1 MDWWLTDGEGIV
13 AGWVLVF
20 AVCNGLRG
28 AYCWL
33 RDRDERRTVEQL
45 MAGNLPPLQASFLL
59 DGMAGAAETAVCM
72 LVDDGVVKVSSTG
85 ELRTTHRGRK
95 QMEPA
100 LRALAK
106 EIRSTP
112 PDTTTKLYEIPTA
125 ARFARFR
132 ELVEHEAPKVRS
144 TSSGRSQTL
153 MLAASMVI
161 AFAMGMHGGL
171 SEAPVP
177 FVPEADRSV
186 WLYVAAAAWA
196 VLWGPACLWPSE
208 KRRRWKALDRYCEDE
223 REIARAALPD
233 HKREAIART
242 REQPPPPPPPARAPR
257 VRNSTPQRSGSWA
270 DSVDVDACGSC
281 GGCGGD

>member
-1 MDWWLTDGEGIV
+1 
-13 AGWVLVF
+13 
-20 AVCNGLRG
+20 
-28 AYCWL
+28 
-33 RDRDERRTVEQL
+33 
-45 MAGNLPPLQASFLL
+45 
-59 DGMAGAAETAVCM
+59 MAGAAETAVCM

-144 TSSGRSQTL
+144 TPSGRSQTL

-223 REIARAALPD
+223 RRS
-233 HKREAIART
+233 
-242 REQPPPPPPPARAPR
+242 R
-257 VRNSTPQRSGSWA
+257 VRRCPITSERRSPAPGSSHRHPHPRPGPRGSGTAPLSGPVHGPTASTWTLAAAVA
-270 DSVDVDACGSC
+270 DAEATDAVGRR
-281 GGCGGD
+281 GT